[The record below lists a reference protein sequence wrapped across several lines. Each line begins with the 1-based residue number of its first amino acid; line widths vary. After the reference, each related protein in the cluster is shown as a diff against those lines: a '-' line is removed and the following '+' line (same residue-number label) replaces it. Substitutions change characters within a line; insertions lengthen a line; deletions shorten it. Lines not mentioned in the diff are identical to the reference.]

1 VTFTDAVA
9 QLEEGLRRE
18 LPGPDAQAR
27 LAPIPR
33 REWPTGFNPAR
44 IRHAAG
50 LLLVFPGSE
59 NAEPAE
65 SAEKNL

>member
-9 QLEEGLRRE
+9 RLEDGLRRE

-33 REWPTGFNPAR
+33 SEWPAENGVQEGRNDVTVPAR
-44 IRHAAG
+44 
-50 LLLVFPGSE
+50 E
-59 NAEPAE
+59 
-65 SAEKNL
+65 